1 MSQQAQEQQVYAKVA
16 WRLIPLL
23 FVLYIVAYLDRVN
36 VGFAQLQ
43 MKTDVGFSDAV
54 YGLGAGMFFLGYF
67 LFEVPSNLLLERFG
81 ARRWIA
87 RIMIV
92 WGMVSMAMMFATTP
106 TLFYVLRFLLG
117 VGEAGFAPG
126 IILYITYWF
135 PAARRA
141 QIFSRYM
148 TALAISGIIGGP
160 LSGWILSTM
169 AGVYGWA
176 GWQWL
181 FLLEGAPAVV
191 LGVVV
196 MVLLDDKPANA
207 SWLTNEEKAL
217 IHLQLEA
224 ERAAKIEQGHHYTL
238 WQSLTAP
245 KVLLLGVMYFCF
257 LCGLYGISFW
267 LPQII
272 KGLGIQDPVRIGM
285 ISAML
290 YSVAAVSMVVVSYHS
305 DGTGERRR
313 YIVGCAVLGGGGFCA
328 SALLGAEPVW
338 SLVALTAATAGVL
351 SILPVFW
358 TLPTAF
364 LSGTAAAA
372 GVAMVNSWGNLGGF
386 AAPSMIGFVKQS
398 LGSTDAAMMVLGAL
412 LLVGGILTLKLNVS

>member
-1 MSQQAQEQQVYAKVA
+1 MNQQSQEQQVYAKVA

-43 MKTDVGFSDAV
+43 MKTDVGFSDSV
-54 YGLGAGMFFLGYF
+54 YGLGAGIFFLGYF

-92 WGMVSMAMMFATTP
+92 WGVVSVAMMFATTP
-106 TLFYVLRFLLG
+106 ALFYLLRFLLG

-135 PAARRA
+135 PAERRA
-141 QIFSRYM
+141 RIFSRYM
-148 TALAISGIIGGP
+148 TALAIAGIIGGP
-160 LSGWILSTM
+160 LSGWILSAM
-169 AGVYGWA
+169 AGVNGWA

-181 FLLEGAPAVV
+181 FLLEGIPAVV

-196 MVLLDDKPANA
+196 LFALDDKPASA
-207 SWLTNEEKAL
+207 SWLTAEEKAL
-217 IHLQLEA
+217 IHTQLEA
-224 ERAAKIEQGHHYTL
+224 ERAAKAEQGHHYTL
-238 WQSLTAP
+238 WQALTAS
-245 KVLLLGVMYFCF
+245 KVVLLGVMYFCF

-272 KGLGIQDPVRIGM
+272 KGLGIQDPVRIGT
-285 ISAML
+285 ISALL

-305 DGTGERRR
+305 DGTGERRWH
-313 YIVGCAVLGGGGFCA
+313 IVGCAVLAGVGFCA
-328 SALLGAEPVW
+328 SALLGAEPLW

-412 LLVGGILTLKLNVS
+412 LLLGGMLTLKLKIS